1 MNKKLRE
8 LVIMSAMLG
17 GFAEPYSVL
26 DNQPSN
32 EERLPKKVFD
42 EDDKE
47 RLAKAQEKRARRY
60 AKRKELLW
68 IKN

>member
-8 LVIMSAMLG
+8 FMMISAMLG
-17 GFAEPYSVL
+17 GFAGPYSVL
-26 DNQPSN
+26 DNRPSN
-32 EERLPKKVFD
+32 EERRPKKAFD

-60 AKRKELLW
+60 AKRKEL
-68 IKN
+68 KR

>member
-17 GFAEPYSVL
+17 GFAGPYSMFY
-26 DNQPSN
+26 NQPSN
-32 EERLPKKVFD
+32 EERRPRKAFD
-42 EDDKE
+42 EGDKE

-60 AKRKELLW
+60 AKRKEL
-68 IKN
+68 KR